1 MKEEELNEKLEKIQK
16 IKAETNTLELKSAEK
31 ACSQHL

>member
-16 IKAETNTLELKSAEK
+16 IKTETNTLELKSAKK